1 MDFRQLNSASAN
13 KQESSPSPAPAPT
26 PQPQHPVGKKSASGS
41 APKWLNMMSVAI
53 LFGIAILLL
62 LLTVLFAR
70 SGNTGNEFAYVSE
83 KQYQAVFLNN
93 GQVYF
98 GNINSL
104 NSKYI
109 DLTSVY
115 YLTQNATTNS
125 SGQQQATGD
134 YTLVKLGC
142 QQIHSPTDRML
153 INRDQVTF
161 WENLNSDGKVAKS
174 IEEFKKQ
181 NPKGPDCTEQ
191 TSQTPAA
198 NTPSQASNNSSTTQN
213 TQNTTNKR

>member
-13 KQESSPSPAPAPT
+13 RQEAGPAPT
-26 PQPQHPVGKKSASGS
+26 PQAQHPVGKKSTGAS
-41 APKWLNMMSVAI
+41 APKWLNLMSVAI

-62 LLTVLFAR
+62 LLTLLFAR
-70 SGNTGNEFAYVSE
+70 SGNTDNEFDYVGK

-98 GNINSL
+98 GNIDNL
-104 NSKYI
+104 NAKYV
-109 DLTSVY
+109 DLSNVY
-115 YLTQNATTNS
+115 YLTQNAATNAT
-125 SGQQQATGD
+125 GQQQATGD

>member
-13 KQESSPSPAPAPT
+13 RQEPAAASAAAPQA
-26 PQPQHPVGKKSASGS
+26 PHSLSKKGANGS
-41 APKWLNMMSVAI
+41 VPKWLNLMSVAI
-53 LFGIAILLL
+53 LFGVAILLI
-62 LLTVLFAR
+62 LLTLLFAR
-70 SGNTGNEFAYVSE
+70 TNNTDNEFEYVS
-83 KQYQAVFLNN
+83 KGQYQAVFLNN

-98 GNINSL
+98 GDIGSL
-104 NSKYI
+104 NAKYI
-109 DLTSVY
+109 DLTNVY
-115 YLTQNATTNS
+115 YLTQTAATNA

-161 WENLNSDGKVAKS
+161 WENLDKDGKVAKS
-174 IEEFKKQ
+174 IEDFKKA
-181 NPKGPDCTEQ
+181 NPNGPKCSEQ
-191 TSQTPAA
+191 TSQTPAT

-213 TQNTTNKR
+213 TQTTTNTR